1 MIIHSPIISGSL
13 TFADGAALSLPNP
26 TEVSGSFSGSAQF
39 TNIGSDLIPDTS
51 GSYDLGSEAYPFQD
65 LWLVGNTLNIGGI
78 GIGAGIGGI
87 NIKNKSD
94 NSPAEIGAKSI
105 TIGGSIG
112 SSGSKKFKL
121 NSNNKVTL
129 LDENDDEDVLE
140 VKELILKDTSG
151 AGKNT
156 KLTNDGGKFTTAEVN
171 DGGTTTSTDA
181 EGSLSGS
188 FTGSIQDA
196 EFNGDATF
204 NNGMSVTGT
213 SALAVTNVSGLAS
226 LDGGV
231 NVDDN
236 FTVDASGNTVV
247 GGTLDSTGLASL
259 DGGVDVDGAF
269 TVADTSGNVSTS
281 GTLGVTG
288 TSTLGV
294 INASGLLSADAGIDV
309 DGAFTVA
316 DSTGNVSTSGTLGVT
331 GTSTLGVV
339 NASGLISADAGLD
352 VDGAFTVADTS
363 GNVSTSGTL
372 GVTGTSTL
380 GVVNA
385 SGLISADGGIDVDGA
400 FTVADGTG
408 NVSTSGTL
416 SAGNTNVATL
426 DASGLASLDGGVNV
440 DDNFTVD
447 ASGNTVVG
455 GTLDSTGLASLDGG
469 VDVDGAFT
477 VADTSGNVSTSG
489 TLSVTGLTTVGVI
502 SGSAMDITGDLGVG
516 GDLTVAGAMTTD
528 GHIIPSLHNTYDLGS
543 TTKFWRDLYL
553 SSGSLY
559 INGIQVLSTDGT
571 DLTFQTDEGEST
583 KILETANDTITLES
597 VNGDIT
603 LTATGTGNI
612 ELDAPIQ
619 INAGKNILSSD
630 GNAINFGDDVS
641 LGVNSIYA
649 ANLSGVVSSS
659 AITYTGNNIDV
670 AGDTTIQGNLIV
682 QGTQT
687 ILNTATLNIEDK
699 NLLIASGAA
708 DSAAANGGGIT
719 IDGANATMTWVS
731 ADSNIAFNT
740 AVNIPTNGLK
750 LNGTAVTSTAAELNL
765 LDTAVAGTVVNSKGV
780 VYGSA
785 GEVNATKLQVGG
797 VDITSTP
804 AELNLLDDVTGLVQA
819 DFTKLAAVDT
829 TAVELNYVG
838 GVTSAIQTQIDE
850 LHTSSS
856 ASNVSGSVNTIPLY
870 DSNGTAFENS
880 IATQTSGE
888 GNPTIIVAGDIDNR
902 YGGNGLLSTQELNA
916 EVVDTPLLTSGQ
928 IAGGNLEISTTN
940 SSSTTG
946 NIQITAAN
954 GGEIRIAGADIESA
968 TDTSKKILV
977 VGTDGQ
983 IHTADGDED
992 VTFASVSISD
1002 TTTSTSSTTGALIV
1016 DGGVGIAGALN
1027 VAGDV
1032 VAYASSDERLKDN
1045 IEVISNPIEK
1055 VQQLKGVTWDWND
1068 NADALQ
1074 QSLPNV
1080 GVIAQDVE
1088 KVLPQLVKDRD
1099 NGFKGVDYDKIVGL
1113 LIEAIKDQQTQIDE
1127 LKSKL
1132 S

>member
-13 TFADGAALSLPNP
+13 TFADGATVTYPDGGNY
-26 TEVSGSFSGSAQF
+26 SGSFSGSAQF
-39 TNIGSDLIPDTS
+39 SNIGSDLIPDTS
-51 GSYDLGSEAYPFQD
+51 GSYDLGSEAFPFQD
-65 LWLVGNTLNIGGI
+65 IWLVGSTINIGGI

-151 AGKNT
+151 NGKNT
-156 KLTNDGGKFTTAEVN
+156 KIKNDNGKFTSEEVN
-171 DGGTTTSTDA
+171 NDGTTTSVDA

-213 SALAVTNVSGLAS
+213 SALGVTNVSGLAS
-226 LDGGV
+226 LDGGI
-231 NVDDN
+231 
-236 FTVDASGNTVV
+236 
-247 GGTLDSTGLASL
+247 
-259 DGGVDVDGAF
+259 DVDGAF
-269 TVADTSGNVSTS
+269 TVADSSGNVSTSGTLGVTSLASLDGGIDVDSAFTVANTTGNVSTS

-294 INASGLLSADAGIDV
+294 INASGLLSADAGIDVDGVFTVADSTGNVSTTGTLGAGNTTITGTLSAGNTDVATLDATGLASLDGGVDV

-339 NASGLISADAGLD
+339 NASGLISADGGLD
-352 VDGAFTVADTS
+352 VDGAFTVADST
-363 GNVSTSGTL
+363 GNVVTSGTL
-372 GVTGTSTL
+372 G
-380 GVVNA
+380 
-385 SGLISADGGIDVDGA
+385 
-400 FTVADGTG
+400 
-408 NVSTSGTL
+408 
-416 SAGNTNVATL
+416 
-426 DASGLASLDGGVNV
+426 
-440 DDNFTVD
+440 
-447 ASGNTVVG
+447 
-455 GTLDSTGLASLDGG
+455 
-469 VDVDGAFT
+469 
-477 VADTSGNVSTSG
+477 
-489 TLSVTGLTTVGVI
+489 VTGLTTVGVI

-649 ANLSGVVSSS
+649 ANLVGVVSSS
-659 AITYTGNNIDV
+659 AITYTGDNIDV
-670 AGDTTIQGNLIV
+670 AGNTTIQGNLIV

-687 ILNTATLNIEDK
+687 QLNTATLNIEDK

-719 IDGANATMTWVS
+719 IDGADASITWVS
-731 ADSNIAFNT
+731 GDSNIAFNT

-750 LNGTAVTSTAAELNL
+750 INSTAVTSTATELNV
-765 LDTAVAGTVVNSKGV
+765 LDGIPATLTATELG
-780 VYGSA
+780 Y
-785 GEVNATKLQVGG
+785 
-797 VDITSTP
+797 VD
-804 AELNLLDDVTGLVQA
+804 
-819 DFTKLAAVDT
+819 
-829 TAVELNYVG
+829 

-856 ASNVSGSVNTIPLY
+856 ASNVSGSTNTIPLY

-880 IATQTSGE
+880 IATQTAAEGE
-888 GNPTIIVAGDIDNR
+888 GNDTIVVAGNIDNR
-902 YGGNGLLSTQELNA
+902 NGGNGEIFTEDITA
-916 EVVDTPLLTSGQ
+916 ETVISSLIGTGPV
-928 IAGGNLEISTTN
+928 IGGNLDISTTN
-940 SSSTTG
+940 TSSTQGHIT
-946 NIQITAAN
+946 ITAAN
-954 GGEIRIAGADIESA
+954 SGEIRIAGADIASA
-968 TDTSKKILV
+968 TDTTKKILV
-977 VGTDGQ
+977 VGADGHV
-983 IHTADGDED
+983 HTADGDED
-992 VTFASVSISD
+992 VSFNDIDATGLVTVTGTGTSQFSSHLQAHCLGIGMTPSFTAGEIHASADI
-1002 TTTSTSSTTGALIV
+1002 
-1016 DGGVGIAGALN
+1016 
-1027 VAGDV
+1027 
-1032 VAYASSDERLKDN
+1032 VAYSSSDKRLKEN
-1045 IEVISNPIEK
+1045 IKPIENPLGK
-1055 VQQLKGVTWDWND
+1055 IAQISGNTFDWIENDEVHSHKGSDI
-1068 NADALQ
+1068 
-1074 QSLPNV
+1074 
-1080 GVIAQDVE
+1080 GVIAQE
-1088 KVLPQLVKDRD
+1088 IEAVLPELVTTRE
-1099 NGFKGVDYDKIVGL
+1099 NGYKAVKYDKVVAL
-1113 LIEAIKDQQTQIDE
+1113 LIEAVKEQQAQIDE

-1132 S
+1132 G

>member
-26 TEVSGSFSGSAQF
+26 TQVSGSFSGSVQ
-39 TNIGSDLIPDTS
+39 ISQIKSDLIPDTS
-51 GSYDLGSEAYPFQD
+51 GAYDLGSEAYPFQD

-140 VKELILKDTSG
+140 VKELVLKDTTG
-151 AGKNT
+151 NGKNT
-156 KLTNDGGKFTTAEVN
+156 KLKVTGGKFTTSQVN
-171 DGGTTTSTDA
+171 NSGTDTADDA
-181 EGSLSGS
+181 EGALSGS

-213 SALAVTNVSGLAS
+213 SALGVTNVS
-226 LDGGV
+226 
-231 NVDDN
+231 
-236 FTVDASGNTVV
+236 
-247 GGTLDSTGLASL
+247 GLASL

-269 TVADTSGNVSTS
+269 TVADSTGNVATS

-316 DSTGNVSTSGTLGVT
+316 DSTGNVSTTGTLGAGNT
-331 GTSTLGVV
+331 TIAGTVD
-339 NASGLISADAGLD
+339 ASGL
-352 VDGAFTVADTS
+352 
-363 GNVSTSGTL
+363 
-372 GVTGTSTL
+372 
-380 GVVNA
+380 A
-385 SGLISADGGIDVDGA
+385 SLDGGIDVDGA
-400 FTVADGTG
+400 FTVADSTG
-408 NVSTSGTL
+408 NVSTTGTL
-416 SAGNTNVATL
+416 GAGNTTIA
-426 DASGLASLDGGVNV
+426 G
-440 DDNFTVD
+440 TVD
-447 ASGNTVVG
+447 AS
-455 GTLDSTGLASLDGG
+455 GLASLDGG

-477 VADTSGNVSTSG
+477 VADTSGNVATSG
-489 TLSVTGLTTVGVI
+489 TLNVTGLTTVGVI

-603 LTATGTGNI
+603 LVATGTGNI
-612 ELDAPIQ
+612 ELDAPVQ
-619 INAGKNILSSD
+619 IAAGKNILSSD
-630 GNAINFGDDVS
+630 GNAISFASDIS
-641 LGVNSIYA
+641 LGSNDIFAS
-649 ANLSGVVSSS
+649 NLVGVVSSS
-659 AITYTGNNIDV
+659 AITYDGNDITV
-670 AGDTTIQGNLIV
+670 LGNLTV

-687 ILNTATLNIEDK
+687 QLNTATLNIEDK

-719 IDGANATMTWVS
+719 IDGADASITWVS

-740 AVNIPTNGLK
+740 AVNIPTSGLK
-750 LNGTAVTSTAAELNL
+750 INSTAVTSTATELNV
-765 LDTAVAGTVVNSKGV
+765 LDGIPATLTATELG
-780 VYGSA
+780 Y
-785 GEVNATKLQVGG
+785 
-797 VDITSTP
+797 VD
-804 AELNLLDDVTGLVQA
+804 
-819 DFTKLAAVDT
+819 
-829 TAVELNYVG
+829 
-838 GVTSAIQTQIDE
+838 GVTSGIQAQIDE

-856 ASNVSGSVNTIPLY
+856 ASNVSGSASYLPLY

-880 IATQTSGE
+880 IVSQSSYGE
-888 GNPTIIVAGDIDNR
+888 GDLQIEI
-902 YGGNGLLSTQELNA
+902 NGRAVINQQ
-916 EVVDTPLLTSGQ
+916 V
-928 IAGGNLEISTTN
+928 ISTTYSSPSGIALRLGGSGN
-940 SSSTTG
+940 SE
-946 NIQITAAN
+946 
-954 GGEIRIAGADIESA
+954 EIRIEGADIESA
-968 TDTSKKILV
+968 SDSTKKILV
-977 VGTDGQ
+977 VGSNGQ
-983 IHTADGDED
+983 IHTADGDEN
-992 VTFASVSISD
+992 VTFNDITGSGLLSV
-1002 TTTSTSSTTGALIV
+1002 T
-1016 DGGVGIAGALN
+1016 GVGTSEFASHLKSHCLGVGMNPTGTAGEIHAS
-1027 VAGDV
+1027 ADI
-1032 VAYASSDERLKDN
+1032 VAYSSSDKRLKEN
-1045 IEVISNPIEK
+1045 IKPIENPLGK
-1055 VQQLKGVTWDWND
+1055 IAQISGNTFDWVENSEVHSHKGTDI
-1068 NADALQ
+1068 
-1074 QSLPNV
+1074 
-1080 GVIAQDVE
+1080 GVIAQE
-1088 KVLPQLVKDRD
+1088 IEAVLPELVTTRE
-1099 NGFKGVDYDKIVGL
+1099 NGYKAVKYDKVVAL
-1113 LIEAIKDQQTQIDE
+1113 LIEAVKDQQAQIDE

>member
-13 TFADGAALSLPNP
+13 TFADGATFDLPDNGIY
-26 TEVSGSFSGSAQF
+26 SGSFSGSAQF
-39 TNIGSDLIPDTS
+39 SNIGSDLIPDTS

-151 AGKNT
+151 NGKNT
-156 KLTNDGGKFTTAEVN
+156 KLTNDGGKFTSEEVN
-171 DGGTTTSTDA
+171 DSGTTTSTDA

-188 FTGSIQDA
+188 FTGSIQDGD
-196 EFNGDATF
+196 FNGDATF
-204 NNGMSVTGT
+204 NDGVTVTGT
-213 SALAVTNVSGLAS
+213 SALGVTNVS
-226 LDGGV
+226 
-231 NVDDN
+231 
-236 FTVDASGNTVV
+236 
-247 GGTLDSTGLASL
+247 GLASL

-269 TVADTSGNVSTS
+269 TVADSTGNVATT

-316 DSTGNVSTSGTLGVT
+316 DSTGNVSTTGTLAAGNTTITGTVDASGLASLDGGVDVDGAFTVADSTGNVATTGTLGVT

-352 VDGAFTVADTS
+352 VDGAFTVADS
-363 GNVSTSGTL
+363 
-372 GVTGTSTL
+372 
-380 GVVNA
+380 
-385 SGLISADGGIDVDGA
+385 
-400 FTVADGTG
+400 TG
-408 NVSTSGTL
+408 NVATTGTL
-416 SAGNTNVATL
+416 N
-426 DASGLASLDGGVNV
+426 
-440 DDNFTVD
+440 
-447 ASGNTVVG
+447 
-455 GTLDSTGLASLDGG
+455 
-469 VDVDGAFT
+469 
-477 VADTSGNVSTSG
+477 
-489 TLSVTGLTTVGVI
+489 VTGLTTVGVI

-603 LTATGTGNI
+603 LVATGTGNI
-612 ELDAPIQ
+612 ELDAPVQ
-619 INAGKNILSSD
+619 IAAGKNVLSSD
-630 GNAINFGDDVS
+630 GNAISFASDVD
-641 LGVNSIYA
+641 LGSNDIFAS
-649 ANLSGVVSSS
+649 NLVGVVSSS
-659 AITYTGNNIDV
+659 AITYDGNNITV
-670 AGDTTIQGNLIV
+670 LGNLTV

-687 ILNTATLNIEDK
+687 QLNTATLNIEDK

-719 IDGANATMTWVS
+719 IDGASASITWVS

-740 AVNIPTNGLK
+740 AINVPAGGLK
-750 LNGTAVTSTAAELNL
+750 
-765 LDTAVAGTVVNSKGV
+765 
-780 VYGSA
+780 
-785 GEVNATKLQVGG
+785 
-797 VDITSTP
+797 I
-804 AELNLLDDVTGLVQA
+804 
-819 DFTKLAAVDT
+819 DT
-829 TAVELNYVG
+829 TAVTATATELNVLDGIPATLTATELGYVD
-838 GVTSAIQTQIDE
+838 GVTSGIQTQIDE

-856 ASNVSGSVNTIPLY
+856 ASNVSGSAGSIPLY

-880 IATQTSGE
+880 IVSQSVYGE
-888 GNPTIIVAGDIDNR
+888 GANQLVVDGRIIVNSTVVAGSFESEDGTNMRIGR
-902 YGGNGLLSTQELNA
+902 
-916 EVVDTPLLTSGQ
+916 
-928 IAGGNLEISTTN
+928 ISNTD
-940 SSSTTG
+940 
-946 NIQITAAN
+946 
-954 GGEIRIAGADIESA
+954 EIRISGVDIESA
-968 TDTSKKILV
+968 TDSTKKILV
-977 VGTDGQ
+977 VGNDGQ
-983 IHTADGDED
+983 LHTADGDED
-992 VTFASVSISD
+992 VTFNDVD
-1002 TTTSTSSTTGALIV
+1002 VDGLVTVTGVGTSQFSSHLQAHCLGIGMVPSTT
-1016 DGGVGIAGALN
+1016 AGEIHA
-1027 VAGDV
+1027 AADI
-1032 VAYASSDERLKDN
+1032 VAYSSSDKRLKEN
-1045 IEVISNPIEK
+1045 IKPIENPLGK
-1055 VQQLKGVTWDWND
+1055 IAQISGNTFDWIENDEVHSHKGSDI
-1068 NADALQ
+1068 
-1074 QSLPNV
+1074 
-1080 GVIAQDVE
+1080 GVIAQE
-1088 KVLPQLVKDRD
+1088 IESVLPELVTTRE
-1099 NGFKGVDYDKIVGL
+1099 NGYKAVKYDKVVAL
-1113 LIEAIKDQQTQIDE
+1113 LIEAVKDQQAQIDE

-1132 S
+1132 G

>member
-259 DGGVDVDGAF
+259 DGGV
-269 TVADTSGNVSTS
+269 
-281 GTLGVTG
+281 
-288 TSTLGV
+288 
-294 INASGLLSADAGIDV
+294 DV

-829 TAVELNYVG
+829 TAVELNYVT

-940 SSSTTG
+940 SSSTSG

-968 TDTSKKILV
+968 TDSTKKILV
-977 VGTDGQ
+977 VGSNGH

-1045 IEVISNPIEK
+1045 IQNI
-1055 VQQLKGVTWDWND
+1055 
-1068 NADALQ
+1068 
-1074 QSLPNV
+1074 
-1080 GVIAQDVE
+1080 
-1088 KVLPQLVKDRD
+1088 
-1099 NGFKGVDYDKIVGL
+1099 
-1113 LIEAIKDQQTQIDE
+1113 
-1127 LKSKL
+1127 
-1132 S
+1132 

>member
-26 TEVSGSFSGSAQF
+26 TQVSGSFSGSAQF
-39 TNIGSDLIPDTS
+39 SNIGSDLIPDTS
-51 GSYDLGSEAYPFQD
+51 GAYDLGSEAYPFQD

-151 AGKNT
+151 NGKNT
-156 KLTNDGGKFTTAEVN
+156 KLTNDGGKFTSEEIN
-171 DGGTTTSTDA
+171 DSGTTTSTDA

-196 EFNGDATF
+196 DFNGDATF

-213 SALAVTNVSGLAS
+213 STLGVTNVSGLASLDGGVDVDGAFTVANTSGNVATSGTLGVTGLSS

-269 TVADTSGNVSTS
+269 TVANTSGNVATT
-281 GTLGVTG
+281 GTL
-288 TSTLGV
+288 
-294 INASGLLSADAGIDV
+294 N
-309 DGAFTVA
+309 
-316 DSTGNVSTSGTLGVT
+316 
-331 GTSTLGVV
+331 
-339 NASGLISADAGLD
+339 
-352 VDGAFTVADTS
+352 
-363 GNVSTSGTL
+363 
-372 GVTGTSTL
+372 
-380 GVVNA
+380 
-385 SGLISADGGIDVDGA
+385 
-400 FTVADGTG
+400 
-408 NVSTSGTL
+408 
-416 SAGNTNVATL
+416 
-426 DASGLASLDGGVNV
+426 
-440 DDNFTVD
+440 
-447 ASGNTVVG
+447 
-455 GTLDSTGLASLDGG
+455 
-469 VDVDGAFT
+469 
-477 VADTSGNVSTSG
+477 
-489 TLSVTGLTTVGVI
+489 VTGLTTVGII
-502 SGSAMDITGDLGVG
+502 SGSNMDLTGDLGVG

-603 LTATGTGNI
+603 LVATGTGNI
-612 ELDAPIQ
+612 ELDAPVQ
-619 INAGKNILSSD
+619 IAAGKNVLSSD
-630 GNAINFGDDVS
+630 GNAISFASDVD
-641 LGVNSIYA
+641 LGSNDIFA
-649 ANLSGVVSSS
+649 ANLSGVISSS
-659 AITYTGNNIDV
+659 AITYDGDNIDV
-670 AGDTTIQGNLIV
+670 AGNTTIQGNLTV

-687 ILNTATLNIEDK
+687 QLNTATLNIEDK

-719 IDGANATMTWVS
+719 IDGADASITWVS
-731 ADSNIAFNT
+731 ADTNIAFNT
-740 AVNIPTNGLK
+740 AVNIPTDGLK
-750 LNGTAVTSTAAELNL
+750 INGTAVTA
-765 LDTAVAGTVVNSKGV
+765 
-780 VYGSA
+780 
-785 GEVNATKLQVGG
+785 
-797 VDITSTP
+797 TP
-804 AELNLLDDVTGLVQA
+804 AELNQLDANT
-819 DFTKLAAVDT
+819 
-829 TAVELNYVG
+829 VG
-838 GVTSAIQTQIDE
+838 GTT
-850 LHTSSS
+850 
-856 ASNVSGSVNTIPLY
+856 
-870 DSNGTAFENS
+870 
-880 IATQTSGE
+880 
-888 GNPTIIVAGDIDNR
+888 AGDIVTIND
-902 YGGNGLLSTQELNA
+902 TQ
-916 EVVDTPLLTSGQ
+916 TLTNKT
-928 IAGGNLEISTTN
+928 IAASQVTEISNLTEDEGAQLENIDSVTISTTQWGYLG
-940 SSSTTG
+940 S
-946 NIQITAAN
+946 
-954 GGEIRIAGADIESA
+954 ADQGIA
-968 TDTSKKILV
+968 TD
-977 VGTDGQ
+977 D
-983 IHTADGDED
+983 D
-992 VTFASVSISD
+992 VTFATVSA
-1002 TTTSTSSTTGALIV
+1002 TGDIV
-1016 DGGVGIAGALN
+1016 AF
-1027 VAGDV
+1027 
-1032 VAYASSDERLKDN
+1032 ASSDERLKDN

-1068 NADALQ
+1068 NASDVQ
-1074 QSLPNV
+1074 HSLPNV

-1113 LIEAIKDQQTQIDE
+1113 LIEAIKDQQSQIDE

-1132 S
+1132 G